1 MPELD
6 FFANMNISP
15 STVLKLREMGW
26 SIERVS
32 EVMDIGSKDIDILEY
47 AKEKNKV
54 IITQD
59 LDYSMLLAIGG
70 YTKPSL
76 INLRVENAKPDF
88 ITARIID
95 AVSAIENQLKE
106 GAVVTVDETSV
117 RYRNLPLK

>member
-15 STVLKLREMGW
+15 LTVLKLREMGW

-54 IITQD
+54 IITHD

-70 YTKPSL
+70 YAKPSL

-117 RYRNLPLK
+117 RYRSLPLK

>member
-1 MPELD
+1 MPELA

-15 STVLKLREMGW
+15 LTVFKLRELGW
-26 SIERVS
+26 NVERVS

-47 AKEKNKV
+47 AREKDKV

-59 LDYSMLLAIGG
+59 LDYSMLLAVGG

-76 INLRVENAKPDF
+76 INLRVENAKPDSV
-88 ITARIID
+88 TSRIID
-95 AVSAIENQLKE
+95 AVRAIENELKE

-117 RYRNLPLK
+117 RYRRLPLK